1 MLAALV
7 ASIFS
12 DAADAFTDLT
22 NWLADFSANW
32 WFLLIIFA
40 VAYLDSVIPIVPGET
55 MVIIGGVAAGQGDQ
69 SLLLVIAAGASGAF
83 LGDNTAYFIGSKLSG
98 VIERQ
103 ATKRPKWQA
112 RLDWAA
118 QQIRLRGGML
128 LITARFI
135 PGGRSVLTIS
145 SGITRQPKA
154 WFMSWIALA
163 AVIWATYAAGLG
175 YFGGKTFEDDHTK
188 AFIVAFSA
196 AIGMTVIVE
205 LVRHFRAKGKARR
218 EVEVDVGS

>member
-1 MLAALV
+1 MLPL
-7 ASIFS
+7 
-12 DAADAFTDLT
+12 AFIGDVLDTLKDI
-22 NWLADFSANW
+22 SGSP
-32 WFLLIIFA
+32 WFLLGVFA
-40 VAYLDSVIPIVPGET
+40 VALLDSVIPLVPSET
-55 MVIIGGVAAGQGDQ
+55 MVIIGGVAAGQGEQ

-83 LGDNTAYFIGSKLSG
+83 LGDNTAYFIGAKLSRF
-98 VIERQ
+98 IERQ
-103 ATKRPKWQA
+103 AAKREKWQA

-145 SGITRQPKA
+145 SGITHQPRA
-154 WFMSWIALA
+154 WFMGWTALA

-175 YFGGKTFEDDHTK
+175 YFGGKAFEDDHTK

-205 LVRHFRAKGKARR
+205 IVRHVRERGK
-218 EVEVDVGS
+218 EKVDIQVGS

>member
-1 MLAALV
+1 MLAALL
-7 ASIFS
+7 ASVFS
-12 DAADAFTDLT
+12 DIGNAFTELT
-22 NWLADFSANW
+22 NWLSDFSSHW

-55 MVIIGGVAAGQGDQ
+55 MVIIGGVAAGQGEQ
-69 SLLLVIAAGASGAF
+69 SLVLVIVAGASGAF
-83 LGDNTAYFIGSKLSG
+83 LGDNTAYYIGSKLSG
-98 VIERQ
+98 FIERK
-103 ATKRPKWQA
+103 AAKREKWQS

-118 QQIRLRGGML
+118 QQIRLRGGVL

-145 SGITRQPKA
+145 SGITHQPKA
-154 WFMSWIALA
+154 WFMGWIALA

-175 YFGGKTFEDDHTK
+175 YFGGKAFEDNHTK

-196 AIGMTVIVE
+196 ALGMTVIVE
-205 LVRHFRAKGKARR
+205 VVRHVR
-218 EVEVDVGS
+218 ERNKPKVDVEVGS

>member
-1 MLAALV
+1 MSS
-7 ASIFS
+7 ASGWAYLIV
-12 DAADAFTDLT
+12 
-22 NWLADFSANW
+22 
-32 WFLLIIFA
+32 FLL
-40 VAYLDSVIPIVPGET
+40 AYLDALVPVVPSETSVITAGVLASAGDLSLAPIVG
-55 MVIIGGVAAGQGDQ
+55 AA
-69 SLLLVIAAGASGAF
+69 ASGAF
-83 LGDNTAYFIGSKLSG
+83 LGDNTAYFIGAKLSRF
-98 VIERQ
+98 IERQ
-103 ATKRPKWQA
+103 AAKREKWQT

-145 SGITRQPKA
+145 SGITHQPRA
-154 WFMSWIALA
+154 WFMGWIALA

-175 YFGGKTFEDDHTK
+175 YFGGKAFEDDHTK

-205 LVRHFRAKGKARR
+205 IVRHIRERGKAKVD
-218 EVEVDVGS
+218 VEVGS

>member
-1 MLAALV
+1 MAAALV
-7 ASIFS
+7 ASIYS
-12 DAADAFTDLT
+12 DAANAFTDLT
-22 NWLADFSANW
+22 DWLAEFSSHW

-55 MVIIGGVAAGQGDQ
+55 MVIIGGVAAGQGEQ
-69 SLLLVIAAGASGAF
+69 SLLLVIVAGASGAF
-83 LGDNTAYFIGSKLSG
+83 LGDNTAYYIGSKLSG
-98 VIERQ
+98 FIARQ
-103 ATKRPKWQA
+103 AARREKWQG

-118 QQIRLRGGML
+118 QQIRLRGGVL

-154 WFMSWIALA
+154 WFMGWIALA
-163 AVIWATYAAGLG
+163 AAIWATYAAGLG

-196 AIGMTVIVE
+196 ALGMTLVVE
-205 LVRHFRAKGKARR
+205 VVRHFRARNKPK
-218 EVEVDVGS
+218 VDLEVGS

>member
-1 MLAALV
+1 MAALV
-7 ASIFS
+7 ASIYS
-12 DAADAFTDLT
+12 DAANAFTELT
-22 NWLADFSANW
+22 DWLADFSSHW

-40 VAYLDSVIPIVPGET
+40 VAYLDSVIPVVPGET
-55 MVIIGGVAAGQGDQ
+55 MVIIGGVAAGQGEQ
-69 SLLLVIAAGASGAF
+69 SLLLVIIAGASGAF
-83 LGDNTAYFIGSKLSG
+83 LGDNTAYYIGSKLSG
-98 VIERQ
+98 FIERQ
-103 ATKRPKWQA
+103 AAKREKWQV

-118 QQIRLRGGML
+118 QQIRLRGGVL

-145 SGITRQPKA
+145 SGITHQPKA
-154 WFMSWIALA
+154 WFMGWIALA

-196 AIGMTVIVE
+196 ALGMTLIVE
-205 LVRHFRAKGKARR
+205 VVRHFRGRHKPK
-218 EVEVDVGS
+218 VDLEVGS

>member
-12 DAADAFTDLT
+12 DAADLFTELT
-22 NWLADFSANW
+22 DWLADFSGNW

-55 MVIIGGVAAGQGDQ
+55 MVIIGGVAAGQGEQ

-83 LGDNTAYFIGSKLSG
+83 LGDNTAYFIGAKLSRF
-98 VIERQ
+98 IERQ
-103 ATKRPKWQA
+103 AAKREKWQA

-145 SGITRQPKA
+145 SGITHQPRA
-154 WFMSWIALA
+154 WFMGWIALA
-163 AVIWATYAAGLG
+163 AVLWATYAAGLG
-175 YFGGKTFEDDHTK
+175 YFGGKAFEDDHTK
-188 AFIVAFSA
+188 AFLVAFSA

-205 LVRHFRAKGKARR
+205 IVRHFRERGKER
-218 EVEVDVGS
+218 VDIDVGS